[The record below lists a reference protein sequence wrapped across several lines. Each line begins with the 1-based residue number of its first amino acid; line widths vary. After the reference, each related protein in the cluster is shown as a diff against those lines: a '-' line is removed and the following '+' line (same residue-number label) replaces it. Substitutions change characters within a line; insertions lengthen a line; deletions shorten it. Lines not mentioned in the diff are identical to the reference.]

1 MSEHLQ
7 DIEAVQRSKAQTR
20 ISEEVAI
27 QMIDV
32 HKWFGQFHVLKNIAL
47 TIHKGER
54 IVICGP
60 SGSGKSTLI
69 RCINRLEEH
78 QRGQI
83 IVDGIEL
90 TNDLKKIDTIRREV
104 GMVFQHFNLF
114 PHLTVLEN
122 CTLAPIWVRKMPK
135 AEAEEIAMTY
145 LERVKIPEQ
154 AHKYPGQL
162 SGGQQQRVAIAR
174 ALCMNPKIMLFD
186 EPTSALDPEMIAEV
200 LDVMVELAE
209 SGMTML
215 CVTHEMGFARKVADR
230 VIFMDDGE
238 IIEQNDPEEFFNN
251 PQSDRTKLF
260 LSQILHH

>member
-1 MSEHLQ
+1 MAKAAREP
-7 DIEAVQRSKAQTR
+7 SKRMTVSQ
-20 ISEEVAI
+20 EVMI

-32 HKWFGQFHVLKNIAL
+32 HKWYGQFHVLKDINL
-47 TIHKGER
+47 TVNKGER

-83 IVDGIEL
+83 IVEGTEL
-90 TNDLKKIDTIRREV
+90 TGDLKHVEQIRSEV

-114 PHLTVLEN
+114 PHLTVVEN
-122 CTLAPIWVRKMPK
+122 LCLAPIWVRKMPRQ
-135 AEAEEIAMTY
+135 EAEEIAMNY

-154 AHKYPGQL
+154 AKKYPGQL

-174 ALCMNPKIMLFD
+174 SLCMNPKVMLFD
-186 EPTSALDPEMIAEV
+186 EPTSALDPEMIKEV

-215 CVTHEMGFARKVADR
+215 CVTHEMGFAKTVSNR
-230 VIFMDDGE
+230 VIFMDEGQ
-238 IIEQNDPEEFFNN
+238 IIEENEPEEFFTH
-251 PQSDRTKLF
+251 PRSERTKLF